1 MDQADLKEFIRE
13 LIVEEFGPEPVELA
27 AKWKGGS
34 IILKP
39 GNDTQPKEVPMD
51 VFLRKV
57 LGVRDSLRVLEQ
69 KLNSTDCLSPEE
81 KSSFHSYITKA
92 YGSLTTFNVLFK
104 ENKDKFVGSGGKASG
119 GQKKEKMTMSE
130 AKAKLGLNEY

>member
-1 MDQADLKEFIRE
+1 MDQHELKDFIRD
-13 LIVEEFGPEPVELA
+13 LIIEEFSPQPVELA
-27 AKWKGGS
+27 QKWHDGS

-39 GNDTQPKEVPMD
+39 GNGTQEKEIPMD
-51 VFLRKV
+51 IFLRKV

-69 KLNSTDCLSPEE
+69 KLNNSDLSAED

-104 ENKDKFVGSGGKASG
+104 EGKDKFVGSGGKGSSG
-119 GQKKEKMTMSE
+119 AGKKDQMTLKE
-130 AKAKLGLNEY
+130 AKDKLGLNEY